1 MTAHRRHLPFYIG
14 AIAGLLVLLAALW
27 LIPELAIVVAANA
40 FFLVYLLLTA
50 IKLPKLTADFLQE
63 HAAGEDEPAWVIF
76 AVTLGAA
83 AVAVGSL
90 FMLINRSGAPNLL
103 DLGLALSSVALGW
116 AMVHTMAA
124 LHYAHGYWQPNR
136 HAAGETQDR
145 RSPLGGLEFPGTKR
159 PGGYDFLYFAFV
171 IGMTA
176 QTSDTAINST
186 AMRKLAVLHGAVSF
200 FFNTVLVAA
209 AVNLAVSLGN

>member
-1 MTAHRRHLPFYIG
+1 MTSHRRHLPFYIG
-14 AIAGLLVLLAALW
+14 AVAGLLVLPAALW
-27 LIPELAIVVAANA
+27 LVPELAIVIAANT
-40 FFLVYLLLTA
+40 FFLIYLVLTA
-50 IKLPKLTADFLQE
+50 IKLPRLTADFLQE
-63 HAAGEDEPAWVIF
+63 NAASEDVPEWAIF

-90 FMLINRSGAPNLL
+90 FVLINKAGEPALL
-103 DLGLALSSVALGW
+103 NLGLTLASVALGW
-116 AMVHTMAA
+116 MMIHTMAA
-124 LHYAHGYWQPNR
+124 LHYAHRYWQPATSSSDG
-136 HAAGETQDR
+136 HAPR
-145 RSPLGGLEFPGTKR
+145 GGLDFPETKR
-159 PGGYDFLYFAFV
+159 PNGYDFLYFAFV

-176 QTSDTAINST
+176 QTSDTAITTT